1 MILSDRTIRAELDAG
16 RIVIDPLDEQCIQPS
31 SVDLRLDRLFRV
43 FLNHTMP
50 VIDVKE
56 DLEDLTRLVEIGEG
70 EAFILHP
77 GEFVLG
83 STYERVTLPDDL
95 VGRIEGKSSLGRLGL
110 LIHSSL
116 PGSEPVWV
124 LEDGVLVPRPIEDV
138 VRKRQPAKVAAFDP
152 DTFAVGYHDI
162 TGWYEGPPDRIYEI
176 GLASGRRIRVTAGH
190 NLFTLDRQGNLTKVR
205 TRSLRP
211 GVRVAVPRIVPDP
224 AANPSM
230 GPPSSAEIVVAELV
244 PDPAPRQLTVAGPT
258 VAAAHAAGGEEL
270 PALLR
275 SAGYQA
281 VSYYRR
287 RGVLPYAI
295 ARQVSGLI
303 AALDRSD
310 LIGWRG
316 GRNSIPARIPVDT
329 ERAWLLG
336 LYIAEGYR
344 RAQQVVISNTDQ
356 RILDRAAAALRA
368 LGLTFHR
375 GPGALTCGSS
385 TLSALLGWLGA
396 GGKAPTKRVPPMVFG
411 WPRPLIEAFISGVV
425 DGDGSLDGG
434 RTSVWTTSGGLVE
447 DLLVLFARLGRRAGS
462 CGRRGRSNGLPLWQ
476 VYAPDGEHKLLTSVP
491 LPDQLL
497 VRLRRESGLSQAD
510 VARRAGYGHATD
522 LNNIE
527 RRRGRDAVRR
537 RTLRRVYEAIASVER
552 AAPSLPQLRRL
563 VEGDLLW
570 DEVVEVRDTGVVEHI
585 FDLEVRPG
593 GRKIENFLAGSG
605 GVFVSNTAGFI
616 DAGFSGYL
624 TLELSNVANLPI
636 TLYPGMKIG
645 QVSFLRMT
653 SSADAPYGSA
663 RVGSKYQGQRGPT
676 PSRYWENFR
685 DDNR

>member
-16 RIVIDPLDEQCIQPS
+16 RIVIDPLDDQCIQPS

-124 LEDGVLVPRPIEDV
+124 LEDGVLVARPIEDV
-138 VRKRQPAKVAAFDP
+138 VRKRQQAKVAAFDP
-152 DTFAVGYHDI
+152 DSFAVGYHDI

-224 AANPSM
+224 APNPSI
-230 GPPSSAEIVVAELV
+230 GPPSSAEIVVTDMV
-244 PDPAPRQLTVAGPT
+244 PDPAPTQLTVAGPT
-258 VAAAHAAGGEEL
+258 VAAAHADGGEEL
-270 PALLR
+270 AALLL

-281 VSYYRR
+281 VGYYRR

-295 ARQVSGLI
+295 AQRVPGLL

-310 LIGWRG
+310 LIRWRG
-316 GRNSIPARIPVDT
+316 GRNAIPARITVDT

-336 LYIAEGYR
+336 LYVAEGYR
-344 RAQQVVISNTDQ
+344 RGHHVVLSNTDQ
-356 RILDRAAAALRA
+356 RILDRAAAALSA

-385 TLSALLGWLGA
+385 ILSALLAWVGA
-396 GGKAPTKRVPPMVFG
+396 GGKASTKRVPPLVFG
-411 WPRPLIEAFISGVV
+411 WPQPLIEAFISGVV
-425 DGDGSLDGG
+425 DGDGSVDGG
-434 RTSVWTTSGGLVE
+434 RTSVWTTSEGLVG

-462 CGRRGRSNGLPLWQ
+462 CRRPGRANALPLWQ

-497 VRLRRESGLSQAD
+497 VGLRRETGLSQAD
-510 VARRAGYGHATD
+510 IARRAGYRDATD

-537 RTLRRVYEAIASVER
+537 RTLRRVYEGIASAEPAAR
-552 AAPSLPQLRRL
+552 ALPQLRRL

-570 DEVVEVRDTGVVEHI
+570 DEVVEVRDTGIVEQI

-653 SSADAPYGSA
+653 TPADAPYGSA

-685 DDNR
+685 DEER

>member
-1 MILSDRTIRAELDAG
+1 MILSDRTIRAELEAG

-70 EAFILHP
+70 ETFILHP

-205 TRSLRP
+205 TRSLRR

-224 AANPSM
+224 QLNPTI
-230 GPPSSAEIVVAELV
+230 GPSWSTEIVVPDV
-244 PDPAPRQLTVAGPT
+244 MPDPAPTQVTVAGPT

-270 PALLR
+270 AALLR
-275 SAGYQA
+275 SAAHRA

-287 RGVLPYAI
+287 RGVLPYTI
-295 ARQVSGLI
+295 ARQIPGLV
-303 AALDRSD
+303 AALGQSD

-316 GRNSIPARIPVDT
+316 GRNPIPARITVDT

-336 LYIAEGYR
+336 LYVAEGYR

-356 RILDRAAAALRA
+356 KILDRAAHALSS

-385 TLSALLGWLGA
+385 ILSAFLGWVGA
-396 GGKAPTKRVPPMVFG
+396 GGQAPTKRVPPMVFG
-411 WPRPLIEAFISGVV
+411 WPGPLIEAFVAGVV
-425 DGDGSLDGG
+425 DGDGSVDGE
-434 RTSVWTTSGGLVE
+434 RASVWTTSDGLVG
-447 DLLVLFARLGRRAGS
+447 DLLVLFARLGRRAGG
-462 CGRRGRSNGLPLWQ
+462 CRRPARGNALALWQ
-476 VYAPDGEHKLLTSVP
+476 VYAPVGEHKLLTSLP

-497 VRLRRESGLSQAD
+497 VRLRRESGLTQAD
-510 VARRAGYGHATD
+510 VARRAGYAHATD

-537 RTLRRVYEAIASVER
+537 RTLRRVYEAIAGAEP
-552 AAPSLPQLRRL
+552 ATPSLPQLRRL
-563 VEGDLLW
+563 IDGDLLW
-570 DEVVEVRDTGVVEHI
+570 DEVVEVRDTGFVERI

-593 GRKIENFLAGSG
+593 ARKIENFLAGSG

-653 SSADAPYGSA
+653 TPADVPYGSA

-685 DDNR
+685 DDRR